1 MTLRRHCSGRVWRR
15 AAAAALLAAT
25 AFAAVAVPGTKPVR
39 ADMLLASGFS
49 FSDELGGFR
58 LHAAS
63 GRGTGGDPIVL
74 EETIFG
80 TAPAILVIRRV
91 GSGDAGRRLVGA
103 TPALALVKRVRN
115 ATGHVWA
122 GFELELQEALNVP
135 SGYAD
140 GLSFNQIAT
149 QPPDVASDSFA
160 VNHRLFEPHDRVG
173 FAAGHVDPDGI
184 VLFRLQIT
192 DPTPTAV
199 FYLSQAPQILFS
211 ARPDRRRAL
220 ARAAAGNTGEDG
232 AVDQASRLFRS
243 EAARRQPT
251 MVAGMATSKH
261 RKTRP
266 GEAPRDD
273 LVDNPGIGASKGTG
287 MTGLDPEDIEGANT
301 FEGDVEND
309 ATPQGGVDP
318 NQIGRTNK

>member
-1 MTLRRHCSGRVWRR
+1 MAQRPDRSERRGGRSAPAALFVLILAAGAVAGAAPTAETLRAG
-15 AAAAALLAAT
+15 A
-25 AFAAVAVPGTKPVR
+25 
-39 ADMLLASGFS
+39 FS

-63 GRGTGGDPIVL
+63 GSGTGDDPIVL

-80 TAPAILVIRRV
+80 PAPAVLVIRRT
-91 GSGDAGRRLVGA
+91 DRYDAAGRRA
-103 TPALALVKRVRN
+103 APAPALALVKRVVN

-122 GFELELQEALNVP
+122 GFELELQEVANVP
-135 SGYAD
+135 SSYAD

-149 QPPDVASDSFA
+149 QPPDVASDAFA
-160 VNHRLFEPHDRVG
+160 VNHRMFEPHDRLR
-173 FAAGHVDPDGI
+173 FAAGHVDPDGT

-211 ARPDRRRAL
+211 LRPEPRPRPARAL
-220 ARAAAGNTGEDG
+220 AGNAGAGR
-232 AVDQASRLFRS
+232 AVDRPSRPLPS
-243 EAARRQPT
+243 DAARRQPSR
-251 MVAGMATSKH
+251 VAAMASTKH
-261 RKTRP
+261 RKAQP
-266 GEAPRDD
+266 GKAPRDD

-287 MTGLDPEDIEGANT
+287 MTGLDPEEIEGANT

-309 ATPQGGVDP
+309 TTPQGGVDP